1 MAVTCFFMKALLP
14 LMHLQIRGSGLN
26 RMLELGGHRTPTLAV
41 DWAIANQCA
50 TCVTASS
57 GDGKIKVSTLLTP

>member
-1 MAVTCFFMKALLP
+1 VPHAPWSVF
-14 LMHLQIRGSGLN
+14 LQVCGSGLN
-26 RMLELGGHRTPTLAV
+26 CMLELGGHRSPTLAV
-41 DWAIANQCA
+41 DWAIANHCA